1 MPFKQE
7 KGSHDRL
14 QKARS
19 MHRREALTTRNYALI
34 FSCGFGSGEE
44 EEDPHENGSAR
55 EARIGL
61 LPSHPR
67 PFFRPV
73 PSFYAQSHAS
83 EWKKIFFFA
92 LKGRGGGRGRP
103 HPLLIPPPPPE
114 KWDKCGVCG
123 VDLEGGGIREG
134 GEGRAKAKGGGG
146 GERGNWG
153 EGRNIM
159 PSFGYAP
166 LCY

>member
-7 KGSHDRL
+7 KESHDRL

-19 MHRREALTTRNYALI
+19 MHRREALSTRNYALI
-34 FSCGFGSGEE
+34 FSCGFGSGEEEEE

-73 PSFYAQSHAS
+73 PSFYARSHAS
-83 EWKKIFFFA
+83 EWKKILFS
-92 LKGRGGGRGRP
+92 P
-103 HPLLIPPPPPE
+103 
-114 KWDKCGVCG
+114 
-123 VDLEGGGIREG
+123 
-134 GEGRAKAKGGGG
+134 
-146 GERGNWG
+146 
-153 EGRNIM
+153 
-159 PSFGYAP
+159 
-166 LCY
+166 